1 MKLEGVLPFAR
12 TLLRSFCAPGD
23 IAIDAT
29 CGNGNDTL
37 FLSKLVGKNGQ
48 VFAFDIQEQAI
59 EKSKLRLAE
68 NQADDN
74 VTFFHASHDEMIKQ
88 LSDLAIGKTSA
99 AIFNLGYLPG
109 SDKSITTKGTSTID
123 AIKQLLQILKPEG
136 IIILVI
142 YHGHEEGK
150 REKDLVLDFVKNL
163 DQKKAHV
170 LQYDFINQKNDP
182 PFVVAIEKRG

>member
-59 EKSKLRLAE
+59 EKSKLRLTE
-68 NQADDN
+68 NQADAN

-88 LSDLAIGKTSA
+88 LPEFAIGKASA

-123 AIKQLLQILKPEG
+123 AIKQLLQILKSEG